1 MKLTT
6 HIHLVL
12 RSRMYE
18 TIPPL
23 PQYAS
28 MACCSVGKK
37 KAHGRLYLYQSQ
49 EREVR
54 KNGRGY
60 KICSISM

>member
-1 MKLTT
+1 
-6 HIHLVL
+6 
-12 RSRMYE
+12 MYE